1 MSKKTALI
9 LGISGQDGAHLA
21 RFLLDKS
28 YTVIGQSRSCRES
41 DLGNLHSLDVFDKIE
56 IRNVSTLDRMETET
70 LVKDT
75 DPDEIYNFSG
85 QSSVG
90 NSFSLP
96 IETTQSHVISTL
108 HLLEAIR
115 KVNKTIRFFN
125 AGSSECFGD
134 TRGTPANELTPFS
147 PVSPYGISKAAST
160 WYTSLYR
167 ENHFLYAC
175 TGIFFN
181 HESSLRNE
189 RFVTK
194 KIAMAAH
201 RISNGSD
208 EKISLGN
215 VDVIR
220 DWGWAQ
226 EYVQAAWK
234 MLNRESP
241 EDFVIATGV
250 TQSLRAFAETVFL
263 EAGLELEKHL
273 NIDKSLMRLSEP
285 PVISANISKARD
297 MMAWDPKIFGAKV
310 ARKMYTDTIQST
322 DSCSVSL

>member
-1 MSKKTALI
+1 MSNKTALI
-9 LGISGQDGAHLA
+9 LGVTGQDGAHLA
-21 RFLLDKS
+21 RFLLGKS
-28 YTVIGQSRSCRES
+28 YTVIGQSRSSRES
-41 DLGNLHSLDVFDKIE
+41 DLGNLQSLDVLDKID
-56 IRNVSTLDRMETET
+56 IKNVSTLDEREIET
-70 LVKDT
+70 LITDS

-96 IETTQSHVISTL
+96 IETTQSHIISTL
-108 HLLEAIR
+108 QILEVIR
-115 KVNKTIRFFN
+115 KVNKSIRFFN

-134 TRGTPANELTPFS
+134 TKGIPANELTSFS
-147 PVSPYGISKAAST
+147 PVSPYGISKAASS

-167 ENHFLYAC
+167 KSHSLYAC

-194 KIAMAAH
+194 KIATAAH
-201 RISNGSD
+201 RISNGSN

-215 VDVIR
+215 IDVIR
-220 DWGWAQ
+220 DWGWAE
-226 EYVQAAWK
+226 EYVEAAWN

-250 TQSLRAFAETVFL
+250 TQSLRTFAETVFL
-263 EAGLELEKHL
+263 EAGLELEKYL
-273 NIDKSLMRLSEP
+273 IIDKSLMRLSEP
-285 PVISANISKARD
+285 SVISADISKARE
-297 MMAWDPKIFGAKV
+297 MMGWDPKIFGPNV
-310 ARKMYTDTIQST
+310 ARKMYTNSKQSI
-322 DSCSVSL
+322 DSFRGSL

>member
-1 MSKKTALI
+1 MSNKTALV
-9 LGISGQDGAHLA
+9 LGVTGQDGAHLA
-21 RFLLDKS
+21 RFLLGKS
-28 YTVIGQSRSCRES
+28 YTVIGQSRSSGES
-41 DLGNLHSLDVFDKIE
+41 DLGNLRSLDILDKIE
-56 IRNVSTLDRMETET
+56 IKNVSTLVEREIET
-70 LVKDT
+70 LIT
-75 DPDEIYNFSG
+75 DSQPDEIYNFSG

-90 NSFSLP
+90 NSFSHP

-108 HLLEAIR
+108 QVLEAIR

-134 TRGTPANELTPFS
+134 TKGIPANELTCFS
-147 PVSPYGISKAAST
+147 PVSPYGISKAASS

-167 ENHFLYAC
+167 KNYSLYAC

-194 KIAMAAH
+194 KIATAAY
-201 RISNGSD
+201 RISNGSN

-220 DWGWAQ
+220 DWGWAE
-226 EYVQAAWK
+226 EYVEAAWN

-241 EDFVIATGV
+241 EDFIIATGV
-250 TQSLRAFAETVFL
+250 TQSLRSFAETIFL
-263 EAGLELEKHL
+263 EAGLELDRYL
-273 NIDKSLMRLSEP
+273 NIDNSLLRFDDPSE
-285 PVISANISKARD
+285 ISADISKARE
-297 MMAWDPKIFGAKV
+297 MMSWNPKIYGSNV
-310 ARKMYTDTIQST
+310 AQKMYLDTIQSINR
-322 DSCSVSL
+322 LNLPL